1 MYRHLNHNRRRK
13 NDSGNPRAKIEKS
26 GLSVTVRNGD
36 LNQALR
42 VLKKKIKK
50 ADLMQEIKDRKFY
63 TKPSDKKRLAKKRAI
78 KRWKKYEA
86 KRDMEQ

>member
-1 MYRHLNHNRRRK
+1 M
-13 NDSGNPRAKIEKS
+13 AKIEKP

-42 VLKKKIKK
+42 VLKKKIKR

>member
-13 NDSGNPRAKIEKS
+13 NDSSNPMAKIEKP

-42 VLKKKIKK
+42 VLKKKIKR